1 MQISLRV
8 AALIAV
14 VNAQVA
20 TAQVVAY
27 PQDTTLSRAT
37 ASVPLGYARAPFPDV
52 TEARFQ
58 QLIPATHLPTAPS
71 AITALAFPV
80 GGLGTSFGTDYA
92 RLEITV
98 SATRATQLSTTY
110 ADNLPAP
117 VVVLNATGQRAWSFQ
132 QWNVLQLDRP
142 IAHDG
147 VSALVIDIR
156 KVVRSSEALVVGT
169 GIASNLLGAPPSP
182 RLAQG
187 NFGPAGSGA
196 ANRTFADAPGF
207 PPIQIRLQV
216 DTPTIALRSDPNP
229 VGVMFA
235 IGGGVEVRVYGPA
248 QAPYCA
254 IVDTTFHARF
264 ELPGVVGAGIVMP
277 RAEFPLRVIDASGSD
292 AINFVL
298 PNDRGLVN
306 QRFTLQAGVAIP
318 NGAPTWTNGAEFVVQ
333 DTI

>member
-1 MQISLRV
+1 MQTPLRAIALL
-8 AALIAV
+8 AAST
-14 VNAQVA
+14 AQSA
-20 TAQVVAY
+20 LAQVVAY
-27 PQDTTLSRAT
+27 PQDTALSRSSAT
-37 ASVPLGYARAPFPDV
+37 LPLGYARPLFPDV

-71 AITALAFPV
+71 TITALAFPGAGV
-80 GGLGTSFGTDYA
+80 GTSFDTDYA

-98 SATRATQLSTTY
+98 SATRANQLSPTY

-117 VVVLNATGQRAWSFQ
+117 VVVLNAPGPRAWVPQ
-132 QWNVLQLDRP
+132 QWNVLRLDQP
-142 IAHDG
+142 IVHDG
-147 VSALVIDIR
+147 VSGLVIDIR
-156 KVVRSSEALVVGT
+156 KVVRSSAALLLST
-169 GIASNLLGAPPSP
+169 GIASNVLGAPPGP

-187 NFGPAGSGA
+187 SSGPAGSRA
-196 ANRTFADAPGF
+196 ADRTVADAQAL

-216 DTPTIALRSDPNP
+216 DTPTITVRSDPNT

-235 IGGGVEVRVYGPA
+235 IGGGVEVRVHGPA

-254 IVDTTFHARF
+254 IVDTMFNPRF
-264 ELPGVVGAGIVMP
+264 ELPGVVGAGLVMP
-277 RAEFPLRVIDASGSD
+277 RAEFPLRLIDASGSD

-318 NGAPTWTNGAEFVVQ
+318 NGAPTWTNAAEFVVQ